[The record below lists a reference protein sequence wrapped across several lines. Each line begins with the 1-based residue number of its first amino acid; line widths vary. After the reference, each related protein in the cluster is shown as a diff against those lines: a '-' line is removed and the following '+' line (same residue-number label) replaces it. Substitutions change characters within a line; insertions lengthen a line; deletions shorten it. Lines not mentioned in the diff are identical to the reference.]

1 MVTVDNIK
9 QILECSDIYD
19 QKLIRWANG
28 DEKALVDL
36 INLINQKLEERRKRE
51 AVVEYGTYRKST

>member
-1 MVTVDNIK
+1 MITVDNIK
-9 QILECSDIYD
+9 QILECKDMYA

-36 INLINQKLEERRKRE
+36 INQKLEEKRVR
-51 AVVEYGTYRKST
+51 AAIVEVS

>member
-1 MVTVDNIK
+1 MTVDNIK
-9 QILECSDIYD
+9 QILECNDIYA

-28 DEKALVDL
+28 DEKALVD
-36 INLINQKLEERRKRE
+36 LINQKLEERRKRE

>member
-1 MVTVDNIK
+1 MVTIDDIK
-9 QILECSDIYD
+9 QILECSDIYA

-36 INLINQKLEERRKRE
+36 INQKLEEKRVR
-51 AVVEYGTYRKST
+51 AAIVEVS

>member
-1 MVTVDNIK
+1 MITKDNVK
-9 QILECSDIYD
+9 QILECSDIYA

-28 DEKALVDL
+28 DEEALVD
-36 INLINQKLEERRKRE
+36 LINQKLEERRKRE

>member
-9 QILECSDIYD
+9 QILECSDMYA

-28 DEKALVDL
+28 NDKALSK
-36 INLINQKLEERRKRE
+36 LINQKLEEKEER
-51 AVVEYGTYRKST
+51 AAIVEVY

>member
-9 QILECSDIYD
+9 QILECNDIYA
-19 QKLIRWANG
+19 QKMVDWSNG
-28 DEKALVDL
+28 DEEALIFL
-36 INLINQKLEERRKRE
+36 MNCKLEERRIRE